1 MEYKLEI
8 LRFTEI
14 HIKIVKHLLKCYF
27 KRIFIILAAL
37 KRAKH
42 TVLIITP
49 RILIP
54 ERGQSNAPLID
65 LH

>member
-1 MEYKLEI
+1 MEYKLETFV
-8 LRFTEI
+8 FTEI
-14 HIKIVKHLLKCYF
+14 HIKIVKHPLKRYF
-27 KRIFIILAAL
+27 KHIFIILAAL

-54 ERGQSNAPLID
+54 E
-65 LH
+65 

>member
-8 LRFTEI
+8 LFTEI

-27 KRIFIILAAL
+27 EDIFIILAAS

-49 RILIP
+49 CILIP
-54 ERGQSNAPLID
+54 E
-65 LH
+65 